1 MEILWRIYI
10 IYAQLDGSRL
20 NLCWC
25 ATVPKC
31 WTARTSAS
39 TISTPKNCDAFNA
52 PCANIQPV
60 WSQFVSSFCFLLTS
74 TKNNMCLNYRQPVT
88 VAVFFGSVRL
98 LRWLTGLLV
107 QPWRNATETFWSSP
121 TFRPWPGNG
130 IFVGNRTLVY
140 ISCLWNVSASNLGE
154 NWDFCRSYWQHMAN

>member
-1 MEILWRIYI
+1 MAAGWICADVPPCPSAE
-10 IYAQLDGSRL
+10 QLGHQLQPSQP
-20 NLCWC
+20 
-25 ATVPKC
+25 PK
-31 WTARTSAS
+31 TAMRSMHHAPTS
-39 TISTPKNCDAFNA
+39 
-52 PCANIQPV
+52 
-60 WSQFVSSFCFLLTS
+60 SQFGRSLFHLFASFWLQPKTTCVLTIANRS
-74 TKNNMCLNYRQPVT
+74 PSP
-88 VAVFFGSVRL
+88 FFGSVRL